1 MFDPPIVVLLAGIFI
16 GLASGKAFEATLKQS
31 VQEWNRS
38 RSTRILSQLRG
49 SQLQVPYL
57 GICLGIWL
65 FLSAGLWTYGFPAR
79 LSIAIALGLTVATAI
94 LVWYQLGKL
103 LTILGTGG
111 SQALDLD
118 ALDAKK

>member
-1 MFDPPIVVLLAGIFI
+1 M

-65 FLSAGLWTYGFPAR
+65 FLSAGLWTYGFPAG
-79 LSIAIALGLTVATAI
+79 LSMAIAFGLTVATAI
-94 LVWYQLGKL
+94 LVWYQLGKV
-103 LTILGTGG
+103 LTILSTGG

-118 ALDAKK
+118 ALEAKK

>member
-49 SQLQVPYL
+49 SRLQVPYL

>member
-1 MFDPPIVVLLAGIFI
+1 M
-16 GLASGKAFEATLKQS
+16 
-31 VQEWNRS
+31 
-38 RSTRILSQLRG
+38 
-49 SQLQVPYL
+49 
-57 GICLGIWL
+57 
-65 FLSAGLWTYGFPAR
+65 SAGLWTYGFPAR